1 MSLSRLFRY
10 LHGCL
15 LALVCL
21 TLSLVAWQQWQRQ
34 VSSRQS
40 QAALVQFRQLL
51 IAAEMSSRE
60 RGPMNA
66 LLGSRQTLDAAR
78 LQALQDARL
87 RTDLA
92 FDTLQSGLA
101 GQAAR
106 VPAGEAADRLRRV
119 AEAVQRSRNELQ
131 QARAA
136 ADVLAARPAEHRD
149 SQQLAQTIDQMVGVV
164 RALGQPASQLAQWAQ
179 QAHPALSDAVQG
191 ARMAAELREQ
201 AGLLGSLFTPAL
213 HLGRPFTD
221 AERVQIEQTRG
232 RLLQLRSL
240 LELHLGSLPTH
251 SATQLA
257 QQRMLDRYVQV
268 AGELQNR
275 VIQAGVTGAGHYGL
289 DPASFAARY
298 VPEINTIQGLRDALL
313 DQADDRVRE
322 ARQRAQ
328 VALGLLGLVGAGLL
342 TSLVLAMWVLRRR
355 VIQPLA
361 ATTRALAA
369 LAKGDLSIELPTAR
383 GRDEVAAV
391 LDAVGALRDH
401 QVERR
406 ALAAER
412 DQLIARLVEH
422 SSTDYLT
429 GLPNRRAFFEAADRT
444 LSQAQRLGHDVA
456 VVLLDLDHF
465 KAVNDTHGH
474 GVGDRTLV
482 AVAQAIRAT
491 LRQGDLV
498 ARHGGEEFILLLSLL
513 TPDAASTFAERLR
526 TVIAGLHIST
536 DLGGAIGITASMG
549 LATSNAWGLEL
560 AGLLSRADQA
570 LYRAKAAGRNRVEVA
585 DLDAAPD

>member
-1 MSLSRLFRY
+1 MSLSRLFRS
-10 LHGCL
+10 LHGGL

-21 TLSLVAWQQWQRQ
+21 TLSWAAWQQWQRQ
-34 VSSRQS
+34 DSSRQS
-40 QAALVQFRQLL
+40 QTALVHFRQLL
-51 IAAEMSSRE
+51 VAAEMSSRE

-66 LLGSRQTLDAAR
+66 LLGSRQVPDTAR
-78 LQALQDARL
+78 LQALQDARS

-92 FDTLQSGLA
+92 FDALQSGLA
-101 GQAAR
+101 QQTGQLR
-106 VPAGEAADRLRRV
+106 AGDASDRLHRV
-119 AEAVQRSRNELQ
+119 AEAVRRSREGLQ
-131 QARAA
+131 QARNAVDA
-136 ADVLAARPAEHRD
+136 LAARPPEQRD
-149 SQQLAQTIDQMVGVV
+149 SQQLAQAIDQMVGVV
-164 RALGQPASQLAQWAQ
+164 RGLGRPGSQLALWAQ
-179 QAHPALSDAVQG
+179 MAHPALSDAVQG

-213 HLGRPFTD
+213 HQGRPFTD
-221 AERVQIEQTRG
+221 AERVQVEQTRG

-240 LELHLGSLPTH
+240 LEQHLASLPTH
-251 SATQLA
+251 AATEAA
-257 QQRMLDRYVQV
+257 QRQMLDRYGQV
-268 AGELQNR
+268 AVELQNR
-275 VIQAGVTGAGHYGL
+275 VIEAGVAGAGRHGL
-289 DPASFAARY
+289 DPAAFAARY

-313 DQADDRVRE
+313 DQADER
-322 ARQRAQ
+322 ARAAHSRALL
-328 VALGLLGLVGAGLL
+328 ALGLLALVGTALL
-342 TSLVLAMWVLRRR
+342 ACLVAAMWLLRRR

-361 ATTRALAA
+361 ATTHAVAA
-369 LAKGDLSIELPTAR
+369 LAQGDLSIELPSAR
-383 GRDEVAAV
+383 ARDEVAAV
-391 LDAVGALRDH
+391 LEAVRALRDH

-429 GLPNRRAFFEAADRT
+429 GLPNRRAFFEAADRA

-513 TPDAASTFAERLR
+513 TPDAASSFAERLR

-536 DLGGAIGITASMG
+536 DLGGAFGVTASMG